1 MAFLY
6 VRDLNFTYASAK
18 TPALTGINL
27 EVQKG
32 EFLLLCGPSGCG
44 KTTLLRHLKP
54 HLEPRGEKKGEV
66 IVDGIDATRLPEKEA
81 AAKIGLI
88 MQNPESQIVTETV
101 KHELAFGL
109 ECLGTHPE
117 IIAK

>member
-6 VRDLNFTYASAK
+6 VKDLNFIYASEK
-18 TPALTGINL
+18 TPALADINL
-27 EVQKG
+27 EVKKG

-54 HLEPRGEKKGEV
+54 HLEPRGEKTGEV
-66 IVDGIDATRLPEKEA
+66 IFNGVVASRLPEREA
-81 AAKIGLI
+81 TAKIGLI

-101 KHELAFGL
+101 RHDNK
-109 ECLGTHPE
+109 
-117 IIAK
+117 